1 MKTIKLALATVI
13 VMSLVIAAHTV
24 ATAAHSAATTTAQ
37 QSQDTTDPS
46 LQHYLNVDSVNQ
58 VIIVQHTDSTYVDV
72 QLWIKDRSGNTP
84 AWDIDLSCRGYI
96 GEKGMGKTRQ
106 GDEKTPIGDFGI
118 ITAFGIKPNPGTT
131 LPYVDVNEYI
141 YCCADPVAY
150 NRIIDVRKVKHRC
163 RGEHL
168 INYNPQYNYGFFF
181 DYNKECKRGK
191 GAALFFHCVGKYP
204 FTGGCVAVTEENMA
218 ALLCAIDI
226 NARLI
231 IRGSDAPMGH

>member
-1 MKTIKLALATVI
+1 MKRILIAIT
-13 VMSLVIAAHTV
+13 LVIAAASMALIPSPV
-24 ATAAHSAATTTAQ
+24 LAATGVDCGEVNY
-37 QSQDTTDPS
+37 DTCDVS
-46 LQHYLNVDSVNQ
+46 LQHYLTVDSVNQ

-72 QLWIKDRSGNTP
+72 QVWVKDRSGDTP
-84 AWDIDLSCRGYI
+84 TWDIDISCRGNI

-106 GDEKTPIGDFGI
+106 GDEKTPIGDFGM

-141 YCCADPVAY
+141 YCCADAVAY
-150 NRIIDVRKVKHRC
+150 NRIIDVRKVRHRC

-181 DYNKECKRGK
+181 DYNKERKPGK
-191 GAALFFHCVGKYP
+191 GAALFFHCAGKYP
-204 FTGGCVAVTEENMA
+204 FTGGCIAVTEENMA
-218 ALLCAIDI
+218 AILCTIDI
-226 NARLI
+226 NARLV